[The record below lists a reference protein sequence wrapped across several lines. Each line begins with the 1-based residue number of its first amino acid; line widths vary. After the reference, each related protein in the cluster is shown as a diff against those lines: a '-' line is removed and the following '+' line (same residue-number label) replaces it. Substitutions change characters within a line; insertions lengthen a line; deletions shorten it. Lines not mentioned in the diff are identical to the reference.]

1 MARVKGGKTSNK
13 RRKNILAMT
22 KGYRFGRSTKK
33 KQAREAIFHA
43 GKNAFAHRR
52 DKKNDFKRL
61 WNVRI
66 NAGLDILA
74 VKGADGKELS
84 YSKFM
89 GALRKK
95 GMLLNR
101 KMLSELAEKSPET
114 FARVIKKVS

>member
-33 KQAREAIFHA
+33 RQAREAIFHA
-43 GKNAFAHRR
+43 GKYAFAHRR

-66 NAGLDILA
+66 NGGLDTL
-74 VKGADGKELS
+74 GTSLS
-84 YSKFM
+84 YSKLM
-89 GALRKK
+89 GALKKK
-95 GMLLNR
+95 GVLLNR
-101 KMLSELAEKSPET
+101 KMLSELAEKNPES
-114 FARVIKKVS
+114 FSRIISKVQP

>member
-33 KQAREAIFHA
+33 RQAREAIFHA
-43 GKNAFAHRR
+43 GKYAFAHRR
-52 DKKNDFKRL
+52 DKKNDFRKL

-66 NAGLDILA
+66 NAGL
-74 VKGADGKELS
+74 GEELS

-89 GALRKK
+89 GALKKK
-95 GMLLNR
+95 GVLINR
-101 KMLSELAEKSPET
+101 KMLAELAEKNPET
-114 FARVIKKVS
+114 FARVVSKVRP